1 MIRHMH
7 IWTRTHPCL
16 TNDLKSGNVCLTISN
31 ITNNYFYCNQNNLS
45 FVLLLALFI
54 LQGLSFLL
62 VFMTALELICA
73 HAGSSSTEKTT
84 DRYLLCFTDY

>member
-1 MIRHMH
+1 MTWKVVMSVSPSQ
-7 IWTRTHPCL
+7 T
-16 TNDLKSGNVCLTISN
+16 SQTITSN
-31 ITNNYFYCNQNNLS
+31 CNQNNLS